1 MLDILRKH
9 ASSWVIKVIL
19 GAIVISFI
27 FFFGYST
34 MRRGPGY
41 EGEAVAEVNG
51 RPIPAGEYRMLLD
64 QNYERLR
71 QTFKDQDVPE
81 FVQKMA
87 VNSTLG
93 QLVSR
98 ELAVAQADELGIVI
112 PDTELAQA
120 VRTTAAANRDGEFD
134 AVFYKT
140 QFLPYF
146 KNRFGIDYETYLR
159 NGIAVQTL
167 AETFV
172 GVDQKPAFPEETSGG
187 SMKWTFEIVTIDPAA
202 LEGELSKIEEA
213 RKLAKVLV
221 ESTPSTWRGMLKA
234 VGIEPEKVGPL
245 EIKNRKA
252 LLGGQA
258 TFDDHKAIFALT
270 EGSQVLDS
278 PIERGGKVY
287 VVRLVERI
295 VDETSKPHAWPA
307 GEYFQSWMSA
317 LRAKAKVVSFLNEE

>member
-1 MLDILRKH
+1 
-9 ASSWVIKVIL
+9 
-19 GAIVISFI
+19 VISFI
-27 FFFGYST
+27 FFFGYSS
-34 MRRGPGY
+34 MRRGPGF
-41 EGEAVAEVNG
+41 EGEAVATVDG

-71 QTFKDQDVPE
+71 ETFEGQEVPE

-87 VNSTLG
+87 ARSALA

-98 ELAVAQADELGIVI
+98 ELAVAQADELGIVV
-112 PDTELAQA
+112 PDTELARA
-120 VRTTAAANRDGEFD
+120 VRATAAANRDGEFD

-172 GVDQKPAFPEETSGG
+172 GVDQKPAFPEEASGG
-187 SMKWTFEIVTIDPAA
+187 RMKWTFETVTIDPAA
-202 LEGELSKIEEA
+202 LEGPLSKIEEA
-213 RKLAKVLV
+213 RKLAEVLIDNK
-221 ESTPSTWRGMLKA
+221 PSTWRGMLKA
-234 VGIEPEKVGPL
+234 VGVEPERVGPV

-258 TFDDHKAIFALT
+258 TFEDHEAIFALT
-270 EGSQVLDS
+270 EDEPVLDR

-295 VDETSKPHAWPA
+295 VDETSKPYAWPA

-317 LRAKAKVVSFLNEE
+317 LRAKAEVISFLNEE